1 MFGNVWRITG
11 ETVEILCEDGEWS
24 PSTLSACQILELENK
39 GQLTETTQDDIL

>member
-24 PSTLSACQILELENK
+24 PSTLSACQILDLENQ